1 MLAEHKLKLLQDL
14 VRSST
19 KEELVW
25 MNGFLAGVLMN
36 CHDQPSLASTTA
48 TAAAPATATAPVAA
62 PAESKPAVSK
72 ITIAYGTETGNSK
85 KLATDLAAKAK
96 KSGIQAKVV
105 SLDQYRLNDLAKEE
119 YFFTIIST
127 QGEGEPPATAKKFY
141 DHIHQNGFKLPQIK
155 FGVLALGDTSYPL
168 FCKAGEDVDQQLQK
182 LGGQRIAPLIK
193 CDTDYQGDA
202 EGWFSQVLHSLTT
215 TTSSNGTA
223 SVGAVV
229 AKKPTG
235 KKVYTGNI
243 ITNINL
249 NDRGSNKATHHIEIV
264 ADELEYQPGD
274 SIGIVPENAPAAV
287 DAIIA
292 LTGVDARKTL
302 SYRNESHTVLEL
314 LKKKVNIAYLPERVV
329 KQYAAIVKQDIPETK
344 ISLLDLLKIYPVN
357 NAAQFEEVIGI
368 LEPITPRLYSISSS
382 PEAHSGEVHV
392 TVARDNFKVNGE
404 VKHGLCSNFLAD
416 LPVDSPLEFY
426 VHKNNQFR
434 LPAPEK
440 DVIMI
445 GPGTGIAPFRS
456 FIAERDAVG
465 ATGRNWLFFGDQHF
479 TTDFLYQTEIQNWMQ
494 TGVLTK
500 VNVAFSRDQKSKI
513 YVQHK
518 MLENAKAFY
527 EWLQNGAYVYI
538 CGAKE
543 PMSVDVE
550 NTLLQIIER
559 FGSKTSAQAVE
570 YLNQLK
576 EEGRYLKD
584 VY

>member
-1 MLAEHKLKLLQDL
+1 MLAEHKLKILQDL

-36 CHDQPSLASTTA
+36 CHDQPALASASAPA
-48 TAAAPATATAPVAA
+48 TSAAPAASPAA
-62 PAESKPAVSK
+62 DKPAVSK

-96 KSGIQAKVV
+96 KNGINAKVV

-141 DHIHQNGFKLPQIK
+141 DHIHQNGFKLNQLK
-155 FGVLALGDTSYPL
+155 YGVLALGDTSYPL

-182 LGGQRIAPLIK
+182 LGGQRVVSLQK

-202 EGWFSQVLHSLTT
+202 EGWFAQVLQSL
-215 TTSSNGTA
+215 SSNGSSATA
-223 SVGAVV
+223 APAIVV
-229 AKKPTG
+229 AKKSTG
-235 KKVYTGNI
+235 KKTYTGSI
-243 ITNINL
+243 ITNVNL
-249 NDRGSNKATHHIEIV
+249 NDRGSNKQTHHIEIV
-264 ADELEYQPGD
+264 ADELEYLPGD
-274 SIGIVPENAPAAV
+274 SIGIVPENAPALV
-287 DAIIA
+287 DAIVGV
-292 LTGVDARKTL
+292 TGIDRSKTVTF
-302 SYRNESHTVLEL
+302 RNESYTVYDL

-329 KQYAAIVKQDIPETK
+329 KQYASIVKQDIPETK

-357 NAAQFEEVIGI
+357 NPAQFQEVIGI

-382 PEAHSGEVHV
+382 PQAHSGEVHI

-404 VKHGLCSNFLAD
+404 IKNGLCSNYLSD
-416 LPVDSPLEFY
+416 LQVDCTLEFY

-434 LPAPEK
+434 LPAPDK

-445 GPGTGIAPFRS
+445 GPGTGVAPFRS
-456 FIAERDAVG
+456 FLAERDAAG
-465 ATGRNWLFFGDQHF
+465 ASGRNWLFFGDQHF
-479 TTDFLYQTEIQNWMQ
+479 TSDFLYQTEIQNWVQ

-500 VNVAFSRDQKSKI
+500 VNVAFSRDQASKI

-518 MLENAKAFY
+518 MLENSAAFY

-550 NTLLQIIER
+550 YTILQIIER
-559 FGSKTSAQAVE
+559 FGNKTSAQAIE
-570 YLNQLK
+570 YLDKLK